1 MNIFSSIQEEEHTV
15 DGLFGVTEFN
25 LVALIGAAA
34 VVVVVVDDVDVRCL
48 VWEINR

>member
-34 VVVVVVDDVDVRCL
+34 VVVVVVDDDGYKQA
-48 VWEINR
+48 ENHFH